1 MRATH
6 FILFIAFMY
15 LFTSCTGNAGA
26 IINPIYMNSDTTKL
40 NSYWE
45 KVESLEKLGHVKDM
59 AVELEKI
66 IKIAAAENLID
77 HEILASYKLTMI
89 TESVTHG
96 VGWEHLI
103 PTYEGRVEESTGV
116 VKALN
121 QIILANMYLEY
132 GERNAYRT
140 VRSDIERETEGT
152 YKDWSLAE
160 LQSKA
165 FYLFRTALEESELKR
180 IKVENISRILSTT
193 KNSEFSPTLY
203 DVVVQMFI
211 NKYSNSF
218 NSISSVSTHTIFE
231 SADLFAE
238 RPVFLKLDI
247 PADTTDYDIYVLHVI
262 QEYYRHLGK
271 SGNNEVMAK
280 LEIDRLNRVR
290 ASSQLTDGNLLYFN
304 AIRRLTQDNY
314 NREGRRYIL
323 NQFIDNYSTEY
334 GFELYN
340 NDKEA
345 IDSLFEEHRKTYDAI
360 IAEFEDDGLAT
371 FAKAKKESEAYATM
385 TVKAQATYG
394 QEARILFNIN
404 YKNIRTIDVNL
415 RKLDNT
421 LKNHYDFN
429 RLRSN
434 EEDLGKYAAQGSSVY
449 TMQRELPLIPSF
461 RSHTADLSI
470 PGLDYGLYL
479 MEVKSNSIYNEDR
492 ILKYVLFQ
500 VTDMQAII
508 LAEEGIH
515 VVNRVNGEAISDAE
529 VRYYDMSYKAK
540 TTTYKYR
547 KKTDKNGV
555 AEVKGEKDYRTMAAE
570 VVKGRDVF
578 VTESFSIYDY
588 HSSYRERDYM
598 HVFTDRSIYRPGQ
611 MVYFKAIVGGGEGS
625 ANRAVSGERL
635 TFHLYD
641 ANAQKVSSV
650 VLRTDEYG
658 AVTSSFAL
666 PSSGLPGRYFIRA
679 DEISTSHSISVEEY
693 KRPKF
698 EVSINKPDT
707 RLTLG
712 EKVVI
717 SGEAMAY
724 AGYPIASAN
733 VVIQV
738 NRREFR
744 YPYYYF
750 FYPMPT
756 DPGRNILIAEVKTDE
771 SGKFSQEVL
780 FEASPLEVAQNRNF
794 YYDIE
799 VRVTDQAGETHNDDM
814 SLIVGARPLRV
825 DVNGLQ
831 EYYSSGK
838 DVNFGL
844 KAVNSAGEA
853 VVTKGSVTVTELQ
866 PPTSIKFDR
875 LWSMP
880 DTILMS
886 ESDFESAFPH
896 LKYTE
901 DRGVMSWPEKRVV
914 SEQEIEVGKS
924 GRAMDYPLS
933 AGVYKVKVTLE
944 DAVENEFV
952 FNVLEEGGKFIYQPE
967 LKIVTDKNSYQT
979 KEAVAIEVL
988 RPKDWRVYLLIQ
1000 DKHGNIIE
1008 RKLLS
1013 PGEGGMQYKLPSA
1026 EEDIRIIAYT
1036 LNEARTTTASKQVS
1050 VLNNNHRY
1058 TLEVVKIDDVVK
1070 PGDKLKWTFR
1080 LMDADGN
1087 PVQAAGHATLY
1098 DKSLD
1103 ALKGHSWNS
1112 YLRRSTF
1119 RQYSISSL
1127 NPILA
1132 STMSI
1137 GKANQYGV
1145 RLSWQLPSLGP
1156 ILYIPYYREV
1166 YDYAP
1171 VLMKNAIAAPRSAP
1185 PPPPPPGMDAGDIM
1199 EEMDVENDS
1208 YEIGEEV
1215 EGTADV
1221 RENLDELVF
1230 FEGEILTDKNGE
1242 FTFDFKINDALTEW
1256 KLMIVTHDKELYT
1269 AQLTETAITQKDLMV
1284 QEQFPRF
1291 FREKDEMSLKATI
1304 IRTDKKSGTGTAR
1317 LELRNAL
1324 TGELVN
1330 DLFDLEPIQ
1339 SFEVAE
1345 SGQAVVSWDVVV
1357 PGVDKVPMVE
1367 YLLSVEMDVE
1377 TDAVKNTLPVVTN
1390 RKFITEAIPLFV
1402 AAESTGVF
1410 SLRNYEQKAASSSL
1424 ENYAFRLDYVP
1435 NPVWEAIKAM
1445 PAALSEERVV
1455 SSLME
1460 NYMIRTLALKIIDE
1474 NPQIKPVF
1482 EQWKRDGDLASNLE
1496 RNQELKMDIL
1506 SETPWVR
1513 AAQSQTDRM
1522 QRIAHLFNLN
1532 QLAIE
1537 QNNSLARLGRTQNSD
1552 GGWPWI
1558 EGGQYSSWYVT
1569 MMVLDYF
1576 ADIRDMREEEFTTAE
1591 QNLIDKAIKFI
1602 DAEFMDYW
1610 NKYLKDQLNEDR
1622 LISGTVLQYLRIR
1635 SLYANAL
1642 SAETADILKKVADK
1656 LEKDWMKYVVPSQVY
1671 IGLGLRNYDPDIDI
1685 SALLKSIDQQLVKH
1699 DEMGAY
1705 YKGSYFLEF
1714 YAQSVPLTVAMM
1726 NLFNPVEEY
1735 HSLVDEFKVFLL
1747 SNKRTNDWGQSS
1759 ASMKAIYG
1767 LLYYGESIVLDSGGD
1782 VEISWGGEPVSA
1794 GKEQAGTGAFSVT
1807 KTGSDMDKA
1816 DYSTVSIDNKSNHIS
1831 WGGLYWQYFED
1842 MDKVLGDEISEEFPI
1857 SIAKNFYRVTQG
1869 ANGPVLKAI
1878 KDGDIIKV
1886 GDEITVQINIRV
1898 DRSMDFIHVKDD
1910 RIAGTEPLDVL
1921 SGHKFQYGMYYYQ
1934 VTRDLTSDF
1943 YFSTIR
1949 PGQYNL
1955 EYSVVATH
1963 EGTFSAGLAQ
1973 AQSYYAP
1980 EFESHSE
1987 GRRVVIRNH

>member
-26 IINPIYMNSDTTKL
+26 IVNPIYMNSDTTKL

-66 IKIAAAENLID
+66 IKISAVENLID
-77 HEILASYKLTMI
+77 HEILASYKLTLI
-89 TESVTHG
+89 AESVTHG

-103 PTYEGRVEESTGV
+103 PSYEVRVNESTGV

-180 IKVENISRILSTT
+180 VKVENISRILSTT

-218 NSISSVSTHTIFE
+218 NSISSVSSHSIFE

-247 PADTTDYDIYVLHVI
+247 PADTTDYDIYVLHII
-262 QEYYRHLGK
+262 QKYYRHLEK

-290 ASSQLTDGNLLYFN
+290 ASSQLSDASELYFN
-304 AIRRLTQDNY
+304 ALRRLVDTKY
-314 NREGRRYIL
+314 NKEGRRYIL
-323 NQFIDNYSTEY
+323 NQFLEIYTTEY
-334 GFELYN
+334 SFENYWDDN
-340 NDKEA
+340 KA
-345 IDSLFEEHRKTYDAI
+345 IDSLYLEHRKFYDSI
-360 IAEFEDDGLAT
+360 IREFEGDELAA
-371 FAKAKKESEAYATM
+371 FAKAKKDIEEKAEMALA
-385 TVKAQATYG
+385 AQATYG
-394 QEARILFNIN
+394 HKSGILFKLE
-404 YKNIRTIDVNL
+404 YKNVSEVSINL

-421 LKNHYDFN
+421 VKNHYDFD
-429 RLRSN
+429 RIYSN
-434 EEDLGKYAAQGSSVY
+434 DKKLNEFITRGTQVY
-449 TMQRELPLIPSF
+449 ETEREVPLIPSF
-461 RSHTADLSI
+461 RYHSADLSL

-479 MEVKSNSIYNEDR
+479 MEVEAESIYGGNR
-492 ILKYVLFQ
+492 IVKYALFQ
-500 VTDMQAII
+500 VTDMQAIF
-508 LAEEGIH
+508 LFQEGLR
-515 VVNRVNGEAISDAE
+515 VVNRVDGQAVKDAE
-529 VRYYDMSYKAK
+529 IRYYSVAYNADLKSYNYKK
-540 TTTYKYR
+540 TT
-547 KKTDKNGV
+547 DKEGIAGV
-555 AEVKGEKDYRTMAAE
+555 QSTGNYNAQKAEIVKGKDSY
-570 VVKGRDVF
+570 
-578 VTESFSIYDY
+578 VTESFSLYRTPSQSKFYDY
-588 HSSYRERDYM
+588 M
-598 HVFTDRSIYRPGQ
+598 QVFTDRSIYRPGQ
-611 MVYFKAIVGGGEGS
+611 MVYFKAVVAGGEGNS
-625 ANRAVSGERL
+625 NYAVKNEHL

-641 ANAQKVSSV
+641 TNGEKVST
-650 VLRTDEYG
+650 LNLKTDEYG
-658 AVTSSFAL
+658 AVTGSFAL
-666 PSSGLPGRYFIRA
+666 PSSGLPGRYSIRA
-679 DEISTSHSISVEEY
+679 DEISSVHYISVEEY

-698 EVSINKPDT
+698 EVKLDKPDT
-707 RLTLG
+707 RLILG
-712 EKVVI
+712 ETAVI
-717 SGEAMAY
+717 NGEVMAY

-733 VVIQV
+733 VIIKV
-738 NRREFR
+738 NRREYR

-756 DPGRNILIAEVKTDE
+756 DPGKNIFYAELKTDD
-771 SGKFSQEVL
+771 SGKFSQEIL
-780 FEASPLEVAQNRNF
+780 FEASSLEVKQNRSF

-799 VRVTDQAGETHNDDM
+799 VQVTDQAGESHNADM
-814 SLIVGARPLRV
+814 SLVVGTRPLRV
-825 DVNGLQ
+825 DVNKLK
-831 EYYSSGK
+831 EIYSS
-838 DVNFGL
+838 DAEVDFHL

-853 VVTKGSVTVTELQ
+853 VATAGSITVLELE
-866 PPTSIKFDR
+866 PPKVLKYSRF
-875 LWSMP
+875 WSMP

-886 ESDFESAFPH
+886 EADFEKEFPH
-896 LKYTE
+896 LKYKE
-901 DRGVMSWPEKRVV
+901 DRGVLEWKEKKTISTRK
-914 SEQEIEVGKS
+914 IEVAKAGQALK
-924 GRAMDYPLS
+924 YQFS
-933 AGVYKVKVTLE
+933 AGVYRVKVKLE
-944 DAVENEFV
+944 DAVENEFII
-952 FNVLEEGGKFIYQPE
+952 NVLDDDTMFIYEPE
-967 LKIVTDKNSYQT
+967 IKVLTDKELYQS
-979 KEAVAIEVL
+979 KDVVSIDIL
-988 RPKDWRVYLLIQ
+988 RPKDWHAYVVIH
-1000 DKHGNIIE
+1000 DKDGRIIE
-1008 RKLLS
+1008 KKLLL
-1013 PGEGGMQYKLPSA
+1013 PGESNMQYKLSSA
-1026 EEDIRIIAYT
+1026 EEDIRIVAYS
-1036 LNEARTTTASKQVS
+1036 LNEARTKTASKKIK

-1058 TLEVVKIDDVVK
+1058 KLEVVKIDDVVK
-1070 PGDKLKWTFR
+1070 PGDELKWTFR
-1080 LMDADGN
+1080 LVDADGN
-1087 PVQAAGHATLY
+1087 PVRAAGFATLY

-1103 ALKGHSWNS
+1103 ALKGHSWS
-1112 YLRRSTF
+1112 SSMRRDFF
-1119 RQYSISSL
+1119 RNYDISSL
-1127 NPILA
+1127 NKSLATTKSVGGATPYGVNIKWKFPTLSPILD
-1132 STMSI
+1132 
-1137 GKANQYGV
+1137 
-1145 RLSWQLPSLGP
+1145 
-1156 ILYIPYYREV
+1156 IPYYSMV

-1171 VLMKNAIAAPRSAP
+1171 TVMRKEMAAPVDLESMA
-1185 PPPPPPGMDAGDIM
+1185 DADHFAMGDM
-1199 EEMDVENDS
+1199 EETTDDLESEDQID
-1208 YEIGEEV
+1208 E
-1215 EGTADV
+1215 TAAEV
-1221 RENLDELVF
+1221 RENLNELVF
-1230 FEGEILTDKNGE
+1230 FEGEILTDDKGE
-1242 FTFDFKINDALTEW
+1242 FTLDFTMNDALTEW
-1256 KLMIVTHDKELYT
+1256 KLMIITHDKELYS
-1269 AQLTETAITQKDLMV
+1269 AQITETVITQKELMI

-1304 IRTDKKSGTGTAR
+1304 IRTDGKTGTGTAR
-1317 LELRNAL
+1317 LELRDAL

-1330 DLFDLEPIQ
+1330 QLFDLESAK
-1339 SFEVAE
+1339 SFEIGE
-1345 SGQAVVSWDVVV
+1345 SGQAVVSWAIVV

-1367 YLLSVEMDVE
+1367 FILSAEMDSE
-1377 TDAVKNTLPVVTN
+1377 TDAVKNTMPVVTN

-1410 SLRNYEQKAASSSL
+1410 ELRNYAEKASSGSL

-1482 EQWKRDGDLASNLE
+1482 EQWKRDGDLVSNLE

-1522 QRIAHLFNLN
+1522 HRIAHLFNLN

-1576 ADIRDMREEEFTTAE
+1576 ADIRDMREEEFTTDE
-1591 QNLIDKAIKFI
+1591 QNLIDRAIKFI
-1602 DAEFMDYW
+1602 DAEFMEYW
-1610 NKYLKDQLNEDR
+1610 NKYLKDQLHEDR

-1642 SAETADILKKVADK
+1642 SAEAADILKKVADK

-1671 IGLGLRNYDPDIDI
+1671 IGLGLRNYDPNIDI
-1685 SALLKSIDQQLVKH
+1685 SALLKSIDQQLVKR

-1735 HSLVDEFKVFLL
+1735 HPLVDEFKVFLL

-1767 LLYYGESIVLDSGGD
+1767 LLYYGDPIVLDSGGD
-1782 VEISWGGEPVSA
+1782 VEINWGGETVSA

-1807 KTGSDMDKA
+1807 RTGSDIDKA

-1842 MDKVLGDEISEEFPI
+1842 MDKVMGDGISEEFPI